1 MPIYLRALE
10 PEDLELLYT
19 IENAPELWAVNSNLE
34 PYSRFALRKY
44 IAEQPNDL
52 YQSGTL
58 RLIICKS
65 DTNEAIGIID
75 IFDFSP
81 IHNRAE
87 VAIAILQ
94 NEQNKGY
101 GTAALKEL
109 EHYTRKKL
117 RLRMLYAYISE
128 ENNKVSQRCF
138 SSAGYRHTA
147 TLPAW
152 HYNGEDYEN
161 VSFFQLFL

>member
-1 MPIYLRALE
+1 M
-10 PEDLELLYT
+10 
-19 IENAPELWAVNSNLE
+19 
-34 PYSRFALRKY
+34 
-44 IAEQPNDL
+44 

-58 RLIICKS
+58 RLILCKS
-65 DTNEAIGIID
+65 DSNEAIGIID

-109 EHYTRKKL
+109 EQYTRKKL

-128 ENNKVSQRCF
+128 ENNKVSQKCF
-138 SSAGYRHTA
+138 SSAGYHHVA

-152 HYNGEDYEN
+152 HYNGENYEN

>member
-10 PEDLELLYT
+10 PEDLDLLYT

-34 PYSRFALRKY
+34 PYSRFALKKY

-65 DTNEAIGIID
+65 NTNEAIGIID
-75 IFDFSP
+75 LFDFSP

-87 VAIAILQ
+87 VAIALLQ
-94 NEQNKGY
+94 GEQNKGY
-101 GTAALKEL
+101 GTAALKQL
-109 EHYTRKKL
+109 AQYARKKIH
-117 RLRMLYAYISE
+117 LRMLYAYISE
-128 ENNKVSQRCF
+128 KNNQKSQTTF
-138 SSAGYRHTA
+138 ISAGYHQTA
-147 TLPAW
+147 TLPSW
-152 HYNGEDYEN
+152 HFNGEEYEN
-161 VSFFQLFL
+161 ISFFQLFL

>member
-109 EHYTRKKL
+109 
-117 RLRMLYAYISE
+117 
-128 ENNKVSQRCF
+128 
-138 SSAGYRHTA
+138 
-147 TLPAW
+147 
-152 HYNGEDYEN
+152 
-161 VSFFQLFL
+161 